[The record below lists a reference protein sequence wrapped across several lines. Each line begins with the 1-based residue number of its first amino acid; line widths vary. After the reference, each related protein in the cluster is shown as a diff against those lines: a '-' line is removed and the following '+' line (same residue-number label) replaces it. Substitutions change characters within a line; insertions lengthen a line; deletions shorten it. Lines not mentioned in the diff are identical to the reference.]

1 MNNTA
6 NESPTIIY
14 IYSSYTEAQK
24 RAIKK
29 YRENNRSKIN
39 DHMKEYY
46 NKQKQLD
53 PDFMQKK
60 RDQAKKTYYKKKAL
74 LQNNI

>member
-1 MNNTA
+1 MNNNT
-6 NESPTIIY
+6 NEPTIIY

-24 RAIKK
+24 RAISK

-46 NKQKQLD
+46 KKQKELD
-53 PDFMQKK
+53 PTFMQKK

-74 LQNNI
+74 LQNNNI

>member
-1 MNNTA
+1 MNNNT
-6 NESPTIIY
+6 NEPTIIY

-24 RAIKK
+24 RAISK

-46 NKQKQLD
+46 KKQKELD

-74 LQNNI
+74 LQNNNI